1 MCYIMIDM
9 RSTMIGTLVAAL
21 LNLAR
26 GITAYALALLISMH
40 TLRNGQ
46 RKPRTEYHNH
56 RASPRRERWSRPNR
70 ADIWRGPRSRL
81 QNSQGRDLCIRRWD
95 LVGAADGC
103 AEPLTDIDQGG
114 KWQTVTHLGSTY
126 AALLVKPAYR
136 PPATMGG
143 IPKVGPEVLAVETLS
158 PDESKP
164 AAQNG
169 GLENLIGAY
178 AVMSSNR
185 VFSTLQC
192 HHRHQFQVDFAG
204 KCETGRRWDGR

>member
-9 RSTMIGTLVAAL
+9 RSTMIGTLSSAL

-40 TLRNGQ
+40 TFGQ
-46 RKPRTEYHNH
+46 AN
-56 RASPRRERWSRPNR
+56 ASPERSITITEP
-70 ADIWRGPRSRL
+70 AHAGKGGPDQTEPISGEVHGVDYRTHKVVIYAFAGGTWWV
-81 QNSQGRDLCIRRWD
+81 QPT
-95 LVGAADGC
+95 V

-143 IPKVGPEVLAVETLS
+143 IPKVGPEVLAV
-158 PDESKP
+158 
-164 AAQNG
+164 NF
-169 GLENLIGAY
+169 I
-178 AVMSSNR
+178 
-185 VFSTLQC
+185 
-192 HHRHQFQVDFAG
+192 
-204 KCETGRRWDGR
+204 TGRK